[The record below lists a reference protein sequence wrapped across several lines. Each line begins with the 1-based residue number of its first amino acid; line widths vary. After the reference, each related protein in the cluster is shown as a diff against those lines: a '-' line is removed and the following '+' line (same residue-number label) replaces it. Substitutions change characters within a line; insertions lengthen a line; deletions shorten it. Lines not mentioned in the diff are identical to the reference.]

1 MISFD
6 KYINGSEQTTVTP
19 ELDFYLSQTSFELF
33 DFDYE
38 FYSGDIKI
46 KKEFENLFKDYYRF
60 SVVGIAPI
68 ARFKHVLKSEL
79 NILNRTYQQLYF
91 TELEAL
97 KIKFLLNKDLTETF
111 ERIVDKDEKGDT
123 KSNTKSNS
131 KSVVNDTSSTDSS
144 SKDSNLDNG
153 IANVKDTSLTN
164 SSTDNSQTN
173 SNSNSTTDNSLDN
186 SNILTNNIKETEKT
200 ILTSQGNIGVTSGG
214 QLLTDWRKTLL
225 NLNQDLILNLE
236 FLFSKYLGGYN

>member
-1 MISFD
+1 MINFD

-19 ELDFYLSQTSFELF
+19 ELDFYLNQKGFELF

-38 FYSGDIKI
+38 FYSADINM
-46 KKEFENLFKDYYRF
+46 KKEFEKLFKDYYRF
-60 SVVGIAPI
+60 SVVGIAPMG
-68 ARFKHVLKSEL
+68 RFKHVLKSEL

-111 ERIVDKDEKGDT
+111 ERIVDKNEKGDT

-131 KSVVNDTSSTDSS
+131 KSNVNDTSNTNTT

-153 IANVKDTSLTN
+153 IANVEDTSLTN
-164 SSTDNSQTN
+164 SSIDNSQTKN
-173 SNSNSTTDNSLDN
+173 DSNSVTDNSIDN
-186 SNILTNNIKETEKT
+186 TNFLTNNIKETEKT
-200 ILTSQGNIGVTSGG
+200 ILSSQGNIGVTSGG

-225 NLNQDLILNLE
+225 NLNQDLILDLE